1 MCLSFDNTGRV
12 SLLFTRC
19 VQVSVFA
26 HFAVPVLDET
36 WPGSEAALLE
46 LDKTLSEC
54 VEMSSDAEISSHICE
69 SFFMSPESSLECEQ
83 PIRRIYRSL
92 GLAVDGLL
100 ELALDS
106 TRQVRHGSGC
116 CPSVAL
122 FWLL

>member
-1 MCLSFDNTGRV
+1 MW
-12 SLLFTRC
+12 
-19 VQVSVFA
+19 VSVFA
-26 HFAVPVLDET
+26 LFAAPVLDET

-46 LDKTLSEC
+46 LDRTLPEC
-54 VEMSSDAEISSHICE
+54 VEMSSEAEISSHICE

-106 TRQVRHGSGC
+106 TRQVRPGSACTRLWPCFGSC
-116 CPSVAL
+116 
-122 FWLL
+122 